1 MPPELQAVPLT
12 VSLWQSAVARLADEV
27 ALDSAQQCEGLLSK
41 PVQILTVADRV
52 RVKSGR
58 PLSAQRQGDTV
69 HYRVPGQVLEF
80 KDPLGRALEQLL
92 AAVDEAKEF
101 EKKGRGERKATGTN
115 VAAAI
120 FFWPGLIATYS
131 NTEDAINA
139 AKERQNYLMKLYSEK
154 KCSDKTASVSV
165 SNQLEQ
171 RLEELKAMYE
181 KKLLSEDEYKSAR
194 KKALGL

>member
-1 MPPELQAVPLT
+1 MKK
-12 VSLWQSAVARLADEV
+12 
-27 ALDSAQQCEGLLSK
+27 LS
-41 PVQILTVADRV
+41 IT
-52 RVKSGR
+52 
-58 PLSAQRQGDTV
+58 LSA
-69 HYRVPGQVLEF
+69 
-80 KDPLGRALEQLL
+80 ALLAACASPEVVQEKQARDETLSCPQLL